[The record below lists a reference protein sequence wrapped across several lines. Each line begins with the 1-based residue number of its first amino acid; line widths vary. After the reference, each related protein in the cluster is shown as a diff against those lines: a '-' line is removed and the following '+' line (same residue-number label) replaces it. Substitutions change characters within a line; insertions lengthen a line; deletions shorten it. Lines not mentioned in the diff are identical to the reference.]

1 LKKRLALLLA
11 SILVFPVLASA
22 GSSFDLSALQAAAS
36 VCQRAGLPGATGG
49 CALTGLQRR
58 SLGGDVAEYTLQL
71 RVGSGPHDVIG
82 LHRIVRETAP
92 SVPAP
97 TERAIFMIHGDIW
110 GFDAAFVTPPARSFA
125 AFLARSGVDVWGIDL
140 RWVNVPASTTNFAFM
155 RDWGI
160 EQDAR
165 DVSLAL
171 GAARAVR
178 FVTGEGFDPMTL
190 LGWSRG
196 GIIGYAVVNA
206 ETQLPALLR
215 SVDSFIPVDIYLKT
229 NDEGFRESACRRY
242 AAEQALLDA
251 GTYQSANGVTVKTIG
266 TLAATAPAGSS
277 PVFPG
282 LNNRQAALLT
292 GEATFLF
299 FPPDQQPV
307 PSYHFAGGTFAAEPL
322 PSGLPVPTGLS
333 YTNEPTWIAFLQRTA
348 PFQPNRELADSDAA
362 ICGTPD
368 VTFDDHLAEIT
379 VPVLYV
385 GAGGGFGEFGVYT
398 TTLLGSTDVTTNI
411 VDLTPPEARLLDFG
425 HADLFLA
432 RNARALV
439 WRPILDWLRTH

>member
-1 LKKRLALLLA
+1 MMKKLSILLA
-11 SILVFPVLASA
+11 SVLAFPVLASA
-22 GSSFDLSALQAAAS
+22 GSSFDPSVLKAAAS

-49 CALTGLQRR
+49 CALSGLQRR

-97 TERAIFMIHGDIW
+97 TERAVFLIHGDIW
-110 GFDAAFVTPPARSFA
+110 GFDAAFVTPPNRSFA

-140 RWVNVPASTTNFAFM
+140 RWVSVPASTTDFTFM

-178 FVTGEGFDPMTL
+178 FVTGEGFEPMTL

-206 ETQLPALLR
+206 ETEFPAILR

-229 NDEGFRESACRRY
+229 DDEGFRQSACRRY
-242 AAEQALLDA
+242 AAGQETLNT
-251 GTYQSANGVTVKTIG
+251 GIYQSANGVTVKTIG

-282 LNNRQAALLT
+282 LTNRQAALLT
-292 GEATFLF
+292 GEATFVF
-299 FPPDQQPV
+299 FAPDQQPV

-333 YTNEPTWIAFLQRTA
+333 YTNEPTWIAFLQRSA

-385 GAGGGFGEFGVYT
+385 GAGGGFGEYGVYT
-398 TTLLGSTDVTTNI
+398 TTLLGSTDVTVHI
-411 VDLTPPEARLLDFG
+411 VDLAPPEARLFDFG